1 MEAGVLNSPPERRQ
15 VPVNAREDPS
25 PPVQHHCWE
34 HPIRQHRA
42 VRRPPKR
49 RVSPAGE
56 QLSPANRSGAGRL
69 IPGLS
74 FSCRDALSPP
84 HPPPPVGPAGTAP
97 APCCWG
103 LQRCGCWPRF
113 TAKHKA
119 GFVAAVA
126 ARPRAA
132 GSAQGCVPP
141 HGSAA
146 RPISGSPPRGQ
157 RSPRSPQHYER
168 CISSHRPGAH
178 GAKPRPGR
186 IRPALKGRG

>member
-56 QLSPANRSGAGRL
+56 QLS
-69 IPGLS
+69 
-74 FSCRDALSPP
+74 
-84 HPPPPVGPAGTAP
+84 PAGTAP